1 MVGGIVIE
9 ASESRLRPEVVF
21 VDCHDTK
28 YKQTCAILVEK
39 NETSLKIEPGDSVWW
54 QCGKAYWTPQAVR
67 SKPIESLKC
76 HVDYDIE
83 IRKIGYSGL
92 THPDRRPVESHG
104 EALNGERT

>member
-9 ASESRLRPEVVF
+9 VSELRLRPEVIF
-21 VDCHDTK
+21 VDTHDTK

-54 QCGKAYWTPQAVR
+54 QCGKAYWTPKANINKDI
-67 SKPIESLKC
+67 SKLKC

-83 IRKIGYSGL
+83 IRKVGYSGL
-92 THPDRRPVESHG
+92 SHPDRRELESKK
-104 EALNGERT
+104 